1 VSIGAGWTAESIREF
16 VHEYEVQP
24 YGTKSVWLA
33 GRGVSYE
40 RLQRWRL
47 AVFEGDL
54 DRGLVPRKG
63 GPMTMTPG
71 QRRALERERAK
82 ELADHEAE
90 IAKLNA
96 RIEQLEAVNETL
108 GKAIGL
114 LHRRSEQEPGAT
126 PPPSGP
132 SSS

>member
-1 VSIGAGWTAESIREF
+1 MSASAGWTAEAIREF
-16 VHEYEVQP
+16 VHQYEIQP
-24 YGTKSVWLA
+24 YGSKTAWLA
-33 GRGVSYE
+33 GQGVSYE

-71 QRRALERERAK
+71 QRRALERQRDKERA
-82 ELADHEAE
+82 EHEAE
-90 IAKLNA
+90 VAKLNA
-96 RIEQLEAVNETL
+96 RVEELEAVNDAL

-114 LHRRSEQEPGAT
+114 LHQLGEQEPDAT
-126 PPPSGP
+126 PPPSDP